1 MYDWIKKIN
10 ENYIINSNYNDRE
23 SLKKLIEN
31 INFEVKDLNSEMSVV
46 VINDAS
52 SQQIVDT
59 YQNLEN
65 INSFEII
72 NMKENKGHARC
83 IASGL
88 KYIFEKKEFD
98 YVIPMDGDG
107 EDRPEEIKNF
117 IQLAEKSDDKT
128 IVGERTK
135 RSESLFF
142 KICYQL
148 HKLLTLG
155 FTGHSIK
162 FGNFTC
168 LSKST
173 IEKMLNE
180 KASWNSFSGSLKK
193 VEKDLLSIPSIR
205 GIRYFGPSKMSFFNL
220 LKHSLSIISV
230 FRKTVLIRSALFIVF
245 YILLMQSN
253 ASIITSIP
261 LILLLIMIYSMST
274 LSLRE
279 NMDEFDK
286 SLENIN
292 DIEKIK

>member
-1 MYDWIKKIN
+1 MKI
-10 ENYIINSNYNDRE
+10 ILLIPIYNDRE

-31 INFEVKDLNSEMSVV
+31 INFEVKDLNSEISVV
-46 VINDAS
+46 VVNDAS
-52 SQQIVDT
+52 SHQIVDT

-72 NMKENKGHARC
+72 NMKENRGHTRC

-98 YVIPMDGDG
+98 FVIPMDGDG

-117 IQLAEKSDDKT
+117 IHQAKQSDDKT

-180 KASWNSFSGSLKK
+180 KATWNSFSGSLKK

-245 YILLMQSN
+245 YILLIQSN